1 MPDPTVKP
9 ANSGPRP
16 APDARPLP
24 PRLLAIGAVAVITA
38 GFSWWFMASSALQ
51 CDYLA
56 PLTVLATLAAFVI
69 SICFRQMGR
78 FPARASRLFLLGCI
92 LVAAATLFTDF
103 RYVRGNRGFC
113 DQLRQQL
120 TQPTGSR

>member
-1 MPDPTVKP
+1 MPGQAPEP
-9 ANSGPRP
+9 AVSGQRP
-16 APDARPLP
+16 PADQRALP
-24 PRLLAIGAVAVITA
+24 PRLLATGAVALITA
-38 GFSWWFMASSALQ
+38 GISWWLVASPGVQ
-51 CDYLA
+51 CDSLA